1 MLICSLCMGYF
12 LKSSKSVQV
21 HFPVSDQSLCFWR
34 SISTIWVSW
43 CALVVVLD
51 WLRRT
56 TAWCEKHKDAHVQ
69 IHNLFFSITCS
80 TISEIPTCVNIIYIY
95 IYLIY
100 MCHIWRWCFCHRKLQ
115 ILLME
120 EIPRIFKT
128 LFSNRGNYRPQLVM
142 AGFQNHQQTWTI
154 AVSLDYGDVPCHGE
168 PQGITCFVAFLHS
181 FTMRCLLQ
189 IARGLGNAIFKLS
202 KYSDL
207 RVYTTGIYIYI

>member
-1 MLICSLCMGYF
+1 
-12 LKSSKSVQV
+12 
-21 HFPVSDQSLCFWR
+21 
-34 SISTIWVSW
+34 
-43 CALVVVLD
+43 
-51 WLRRT
+51 
-56 TAWCEKHKDAHVQ
+56 
-69 IHNLFFSITCS
+69 
-80 TISEIPTCVNIIYIY
+80 
-95 IYLIY
+95 
-100 MCHIWRWCFCHRKLQ
+100 MCHIWICFCHRKLQ

-207 RVYTTGIYIYI
+207 RVYTTGIYIYIAYVISLLILIQIKLKGTSGMFCIQHARTKACMGRLIRRSEKERSQNDHLMVARIPLSATTKCCNCYTPWN